1 MSSTSIESYTKSSAE
16 AKGLVGRL
24 LQSTKVSASGKH
36 NLSNND
42 VQKVRNVA
50 QRIIAIS
57 KEGKRSVWGPRVTE
71 MNALCKVLLP
81 DDQYMK
87 MGRKKTD
94 IAQALLDVLPPQK
107 TAAKSTSV
115 PSQGTADSSPP
126 PGKRIRIDNSEVPA
140 IRAYLQ
146 QLRSKSTGAA
156 APASSWDSYIM
167 PPPPKVT
174 PKHSGLSWPCPLLL
188 LRREQNLVD
197 KTKIVSDLRDQL
209 EEIASW
215 SDITDYQGGVAKSRL
230 TLRAAELRPFLPE
243 LTGFKQPVPTSWG
256 EREII
261 AAYKRALS
269 SSADTLEEQVRNNTA
284 TAVTHIPPRAPAIV
298 ITPPTSHV
306 PSALSSR
313 AAETFLTVTDRGV
326 QLQCSDSNIE
336 DCCFLVSQYEE
347 HRLNLSGALGISIKK
362 RVPQESLSIISRRM
376 APVGNKLTSAST
388 LFPGSSKEAKREQ
401 NAVQTVLEDVFQQGN
416 IVALERI
423 KRGSASDRVNRTS
436 RGAQLS
442 REDRE
447 ESLSRES
454 RALARIAVLSCMIDR
469 GSSALGK
476 LQVGLQVPSLAEHIA
491 SMSGMDSAAATAAAK
506 SSLSAGIS
514 QVTFLEQEESRA
526 KKSAAATRAVFRNR
540 NNNQNNGGGGDG
552 GGRNRRRNKR
562 RRGRRGRNNAKCHR
576 CGKKGHK
583 VADCPQPAPNGNS
596 DS

>member
-1 MSSTSIESYTKSSAE
+1 MSNTSKGSYKQSSDE
-16 AKGLVGRL
+16 AKKLVERL
-24 LQSTKVSASGKH
+24 LQSAKVSAAGKH
-36 NLSNND
+36 NLSTGD
-42 VQKVRNVA
+42 VQKVRNA
-50 QRIIAIS
+50 AERIIAIS
-57 KEGKRSVWGPRVTE
+57 KQGKRSVWGPRVTE
-71 MNALCKVLLP
+71 INALCKVLLP
-81 DDQYMK
+81 DAQYMA
-87 MGRKKTD
+87 MGSKKTD
-94 IAQALLDVLPPQK
+94 IAQSLLDFLPLPAPV
-107 TAAKSTSV
+107 TNTSANSAKS
-115 PSQGTADSSPP
+115 DSGSDSPP
-126 PGKRIRIDNSEVPA
+126 EKRIRIDSSEVPA
-140 IRAYLQ
+140 VTAYLQ
-146 QLRSKSTGAA
+146 QLRSKSTVAEAA
-156 APASSWDSYIM
+156 ASPWDSFIM
-167 PPPPKVT
+167 PPPAKVVT
-174 PKHSGLSWPCPLLL
+174 KHSGLSWPCPLLL
-188 LRREQNLVD
+188 FRREQD
-197 KTKIVSDLRDQL
+197 FTDEAKTVSDLRNQL
-209 EEIASW
+209 KDIKSWATIVDYKDGIA
-215 SDITDYQGGVAKSRL
+215 TSRL
-230 TLRAAELRPFLPE
+230 QLRSAELRPLLPE
-243 LTGFKQPVPTSWG
+243 LAGFKVPVPASWG
-256 EREII
+256 DVEVI

-269 SSADTLEEQVRNNTA
+269 SCADSLAAQAHEAAVMPA
-284 TAVTHIPPRAPAIV
+284 TPRTPAIV
-298 ITPPTSHV
+298 VTQPPSHV

-313 AAETFLTVTDRGV
+313 AAQTFLAVTERGA
-326 QLQCSDSNIE
+326 QADCSRSNVE

-362 RVPQESLSIISRRM
+362 RVPQESLAIISRRM

-423 KRGSASDRVNRTS
+423 KRGSASDRVNRTN